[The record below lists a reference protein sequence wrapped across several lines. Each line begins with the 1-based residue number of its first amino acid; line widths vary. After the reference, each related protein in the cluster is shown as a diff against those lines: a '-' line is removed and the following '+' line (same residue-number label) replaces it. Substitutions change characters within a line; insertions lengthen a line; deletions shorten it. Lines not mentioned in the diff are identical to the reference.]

1 LEEGEEKDTVALM
14 KAKKVFGHDNYFHG
28 YVTSD
33 KSEYDKL
40 IAEGHEHI
48 LFVDR
53 SGSEKYFA
61 PIKHISDLMSFNSTV
76 NNEEL
81 DCYTAACFCT
91 ECCHGRPCPHIHI
104 SGKKQTSK
112 TKTSNATDFEFTLLD
127 ANNKSSIK
135 KADRVILDE
144 TLGTSVMGENSE
156 SKLINKGTI
165 VLVSVGTEDEG
176 VIGVFMGNGSK
187 GKGWAKVKFYVPS
200 ADKKAY
206 SIPNASVASVEID
219 CNRMVIATVSGGAIP
234 QKICL
239 GSSVL
244 QLIENEVDLF
254 GTEDDGSDVIVE
266 QGDEENVQSYAFQKD
281 HDEDSAL
288 PNYGQDDDDENDS

>member
-1 LEEGEEKDTVALM
+1 
-14 KAKKVFGHDNYFHG
+14 
-28 YVTSD
+28 
-33 KSEYDKL
+33 L
-40 IAEGHEHI
+40 IAEGHDHV

-53 SGSEKYFA
+53 SGPEKYFA
-61 PIKHISDLMSFNSTV
+61 PIKNISNLMSFTSTD
-76 NNEEL
+76 NDEEL
-81 DCYTAACFCT
+81 DCFTAACFCT
-91 ECCHGRPCPHIHI
+91 ECIPGRLCPHIHI

-112 TKTSNATDFEFTLLD
+112 TKTSNATAFEFTLLD
-127 ANNKSSIK
+127 ANSKASIK

-176 VIGVFMGNGSK
+176 VIGVFMGNGVK
-187 GKGWAKVKFYVPS
+187 GKGWAKVNFYVPS
-200 ADKKAY
+200 ADKKTY
-206 SIPNASVASVEID
+206 SIPDAAVASVEID

-239 GSSVL
+239 SFSVL

-254 GTEDDGSDVIVE
+254 GTEDDGSDIIVE
-266 QGDEENVQSYAFQKD
+266 QGDEEDVHSYAFQKE
-281 HDEDSAL
+281 HDEDSGDL
-288 PNYGQDDDDENDS
+288 PTDGQDDDEENGTYFD